1 MTATE
6 NPTQEIVGT
15 LPSPEALENA
25 VSELTSAGWD
35 RSELSILA
43 QHSLIGGETVE
54 ADARRLADDP
64 QVDHQAVVSD
74 VDMRQGRTLATGM
87 AGVVSAFVASG
98 ATILTG
104 GTALAAIVGA
114 AVAGGG
120 AAALVE
126 GAASL
131 AGRKRDDF
139 LNEQL
144 QQGGI
149 LLWARLQDPAGAD
162 RARAIL
168 ARHGATDIHV
178 HPIAGEPATG
188 AAERAAG

>member
-1 MTATE
+1 MTATGST
-6 NPTQEIVGT
+6 TQEIVGT
-15 LPSPEALENA
+15 LPSPEALESA

-43 QHSLIGGETVE
+43 PHSLLGGEAVGAET
-54 ADARRLADDP
+54 RQLADDP
-64 QVDHQAVVSD
+64 KVEHQAMVSD

-131 AGRKRDDF
+131 AGKKRDDF

-149 LLWARLQDPAGAD
+149 LLWARLEDPTGAD

-178 HPIAGEPATG
+178 HPIAGEPA
-188 AAERAAG
+188 AAAGQAAG